1 MKKLFLSLAILFL
14 LGGLFSAVWFGVQ
27 YYTIAESTNDLIERE
42 ISEMEA
48 VLYTAS
54 PEELDSYST
63 WIASDQDYYHESKTT
78 SNWGFII
85 GGILLILSGGFF
97 WKWKKT

>member
-54 PEELDSYST
+54 PEELDLYSI